1 MIRQSK
7 NVHILISHPFRGVLG
22 FIPFPKAIEYSI
34 NSYSDVLLDNAFK
47 VEQKVK
53 YKSDLEITG

>member
-1 MIRQSK
+1 MDC
-7 NVHILISHPFRGVLG
+7 HF
-22 FIPFPKAIEYSI
+22 
-34 NSYSDVLLDNAFK
+34 DVLLDNAFK